1 MSKNSNAHMGQKVLI
16 GALTALMCS
25 LAAPFTA
32 LSQQSAP
39 GVRSNIYEGSRATTR
54 QSRQINPSGVL
65 AVPEGFEKLTL
76 APGYLLDMNI
86 YNVPEMSSQLRVDA
100 RGFVTV
106 PLIGPVHLEGDTVPE
121 AQKAIASLLVEKEIL
136 KDPQVSLNI
145 LEFATRNISVLG
157 EVQSPGRI
165 ELLAP
170 TSLDKVLA
178 LAGGESI
185 EAGNDIEIEHP
196 SGNGELSS
204 RHVDYAQGKD
214 SAALR
219 NTLVE
224 PGDTVLVHRA
234 GIIYVLGAVN
244 RPGGYLMVN
253 GGSLSVIEAL
263 ALAGGETLQA
273 STRWA
278 VVVRKQGTGV
288 TQFKVPLSQ
297 MEIGKSAPTQLQFND
312 ALYVPVSTWK
322 AVLINGSNVL
332 SAATSAAIYR
342 AP

>member
-1 MSKNSNAHMGQKVLI
+1 MLNNRNARIEKKVLI
-16 GALTALMCS
+16 GALTGLMCS
-25 LAAPFTA
+25 VAASLTA
-32 LSQQSAP
+32 FSQQTSP
-39 GVRSNIYEGSRATTR
+39 SVLSNIYEGNRATTK
-54 QSRQINPSGVL
+54 QSRQNNSSGVL

-76 APGYLLDMNI
+76 SPGFLLDMNI
-86 YNVPEMSSQLRVDA
+86 YNVPEMSAQLRVDA
-100 RGFVTV
+100 QGFVAV
-106 PLIGPVHLEGDTVPE
+106 PLIGPVHIEGDTVPE
-121 AQKAIASLLVEKEIL
+121 AQKAIAAMLADKEIL

-145 LEFATRNISVLG
+145 LEFSTRYISVLG

-170 TSLDKVLA
+170 EPLDKVLA
-178 LAGGESI
+178 LAGGETI

-196 SGNGELSS
+196 SLNGELSS
-204 RHVDYAQGKD
+204 RHVEYAQGRD
-214 SAALR
+214 SDTLR
-219 NTLVE
+219 TTLVE

-263 ALAGGETLQA
+263 ALAGGTTLQA
-273 STRWA
+273 STKWA
-278 VVVRKQGTGV
+278 VVVRRQGAGV
-288 TQFKVPLSQ
+288 TQFKVPLSR
-297 MEIGKSAPTQLQFND
+297 METGDASPSQLQLND
-312 ALYVPVSTWK
+312 ALYIPVSTWK